1 MYWVRLRE
9 TIKEGENMNLGAFY
23 GRIINIHSM
32 MEEYK
37 RMGGDLKGIKM
48 SSQREIQLKW

>member
-1 MYWVRLRE
+1 MRE